1 LTVKRPKPIKLIP
14 NDITIFHVQGDK
26 PPNQSGLDDFISINY
41 REAFL
46 PPSSRGHTESSV
58 VKQCVDS
65 EYARLSWPNSYC
77 ENAKT
82 PGGIQLQ

>member
-14 NDITIFHVQGDK
+14 SDITIFHIQGDK
-26 PPNQSGLDDFISINY
+26 PPNQSGPDNFISINY

-46 PPSSRGHTESSV
+46 PPSSRGHAEDSV
-58 VKQCVDS
+58 VKQRVNS
-65 EYARLSWPNSYC
+65 EYARPNSHC
-77 ENAKT
+77 EDAKT

>member
-1 LTVKRPKPIKLIP
+1 VKRPKPIKLIP
-14 NDITIFHVQGDK
+14 NDITIFHIQGDK

-41 REAFL
+41 REAIL
-46 PPSSRGHTESSV
+46 PSSSRGHTESSV
-58 VKQCVDS
+58 VKQRVDS
-65 EYARLSWPNSYC
+65 EYARPNGHC